1 MTDQA
6 IPAWAVP
13 GAKVVCIDDN
23 WDRYDPRYTESMPN
37 RPVLKQVLT
46 IHSSVEQYGSIGFR
60 FVEVVNPPA
69 KFYGTFD
76 EGAFVS
82 THFRPAVEP
91 KSEAHDVAL
100 FEDIVRGMSLV
111 ERLDR
116 IKESLDS

>member
-13 GAKVVCIDDN
+13 GARVVCINAKADYA
-23 WDRYDPRYTESMPN
+23 WDAEIGEVCTLGAFY
-37 RPVLKQVLT
+37 
-46 IHSSVEQYGSIGFR
+46 GFR
-60 FVEVVNPPA
+60 ADGVGRFHIIGKPRWLIWPVTN
-69 KFYGTFD
+69 
-76 EGAFVS
+76 
-82 THFRPAVEP
+82 FRPAVEP

-116 IKESLDS
+116 IAETLDA